1 MGWGWGCLVV
11 GGRGSR
17 LGDGVGLGLW
27 VGIGWG
33 WSGVGGWSGLG
44 DAMGLGDRVGWR
56 WGGVGN
62 GVVWGMGWVGGFA
75 LTPRD
80 GITPSPTELPPFV
93 PPGCPASPHCFSSWA
108 RSRSAAWRVGRWSR
122 RASTRALLWAAKV
135 GGGREKW
142 DPLPPLPPS
151 SHPPYCCVLCRVVLQ
166 PVLCYPKQRLLRV
179 YGTPELQGH
188 GG

>member
-1 MGWGWGCLVV
+1 MEMGWGWEW
-11 GGRGSR
+11 GG
-17 LGDGVGLGLW
+17 LGDGVGW
-27 VGIGWG
+27 W
-33 WSGVGGWSGLG
+33 
-44 DAMGLGDRVGWR
+44 
-56 WGGVGN
+56 
-62 GVVWGMGWVGGFA
+62 MGWVGGFA

-80 GITPSPTELPPFV
+80 GITPSPTELSPFV

-151 SHPPYCCVLCRVVLQ
+151 SHPPSSIIPPPFLHHPTPLTAVCSVGLYCSQ
-166 PVLCYPKQRLLRV
+166 CYATLNNVCSVCMGPLSYKDM
-179 YGTPELQGH
+179 GDEEM
-188 GG
+188 